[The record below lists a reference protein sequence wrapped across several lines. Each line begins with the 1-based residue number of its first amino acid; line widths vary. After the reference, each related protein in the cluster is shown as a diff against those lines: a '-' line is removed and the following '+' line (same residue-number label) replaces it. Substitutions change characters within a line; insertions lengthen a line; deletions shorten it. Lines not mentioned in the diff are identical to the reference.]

1 MDAFPSGVD
10 SSWEIVYQMGEKKWI
25 IFFSPGIE
33 GDVSHV
39 HVVDRGENVGSAL
52 NDALAGFRHGHRRA
66 GGDQHRL
73 IPRTQRQV
81 RHEMTLHK
89 DHL

>member
-1 MDAFPSGVD
+1 MHFHQVSTVAERLSTK
-10 SSWEIVYQMGEKKWI
+10 WEKRNELF
-25 IFFSPGIE
+25 FFSPGIE